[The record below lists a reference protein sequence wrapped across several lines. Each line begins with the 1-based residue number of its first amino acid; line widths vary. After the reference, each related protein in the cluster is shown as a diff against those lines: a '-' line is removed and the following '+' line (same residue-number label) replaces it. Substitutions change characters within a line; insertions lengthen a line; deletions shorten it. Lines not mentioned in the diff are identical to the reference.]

1 MENIAKITPRE
12 GNAGKYRKESG
23 FLGAY
28 ILLTPPDADAPFEP
42 IAQCAAEIRIYGTQ
56 ARNYAAAW
64 IHAKGVYAC
73 GGGMAGGYGYHR
85 SSAAVASALK
95 DAGVNL
101 SQPIG
106 GVGESAIEGALYAIG
121 VALGYPRES
130 LQVFCTYP

>member
-28 ILLTPPDADAPFEP
+28 ILLVPADEDSPFEP
-42 IAQCAAEIRIYGTQ
+42 IAKNAAEIRIYGTQ

-85 SSAAVASALK
+85 PSAAAANALK
-95 DAGVNL
+95 DAGVELEN
-101 SQPIG
+101 PIS

-130 LQVFCTYP
+130 LQVLRIYP